1 MTRQQFQQ
9 LESGT
14 QNLTFTTVAR
24 IVEGLRV
31 DVAEL
36 FAPLKKGR

>member
-9 LESGT
+9 LESGA

-24 IVEGLRV
+24 IVEGLGI
-31 DVAEL
+31 DVGEL
-36 FAPLKKGR
+36 FSKPERGR

>member
-9 LESGT
+9 LESGI
-14 QNLTFTTVAR
+14 QNLTLTTVAR
-24 IVEGLRV
+24 IVEGLGI

-36 FAPLKKGR
+36 FAPLKKSR